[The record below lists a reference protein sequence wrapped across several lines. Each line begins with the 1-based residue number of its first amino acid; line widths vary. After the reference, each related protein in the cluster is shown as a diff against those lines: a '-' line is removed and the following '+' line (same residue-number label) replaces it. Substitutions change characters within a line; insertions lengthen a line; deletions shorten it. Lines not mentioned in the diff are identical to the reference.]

1 MSVEA
6 FAMAGADY
14 MECAINIYALEQR
27 FKQPPPP
34 QAKSKTEQSLSPQVD
49 KSHTNSLSLDII
61 GREILAWFDSTTW
74 LCSRINHVSVLCMRP
89 FLLLA

>member
-27 FKQPPPP
+27 FKQPP
-34 QAKSKTEQSLSPQVD
+34 QSLSPQVD

-61 GREILAWFDSTTW
+61 GREILAWSGSTT
-74 LCSRINHVSVLCMRP
+74 
-89 FLLLA
+89 